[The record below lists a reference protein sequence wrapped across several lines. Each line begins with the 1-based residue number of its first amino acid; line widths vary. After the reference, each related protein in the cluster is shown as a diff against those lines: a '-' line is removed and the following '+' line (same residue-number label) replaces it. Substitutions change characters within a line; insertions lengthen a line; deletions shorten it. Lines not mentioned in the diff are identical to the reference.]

1 MGSIFGIDIGSIS
14 LIITVTFI
22 VLTLFGAF
30 KGMRRGIARQTVR
43 TITIA
48 ISAIISY
55 VVSTSFYKSVIAM
68 LEGKTVGELLTELGV
83 SAKGPEDSAWIDI
96 ASVFSTE
103 SIQGFTFILF
113 TVLLIPLI
121 FTIGFVII
129 SAIGEIVH
137 IIISAFLGFK
147 KSKNNRKTRLLGTA
161 LGALQGALVA
171 AILIFPIANAAS
183 TMTGL
188 EAEGEDTA
196 TVVYLADEVASNPIA
211 SLTIKVGGD
220 SLARSFCVEKID
232 GTEYDA
238 RDAARLFAD
247 VYFDIEELGDVSFAT
262 PTPRQRTIINEI
274 EKKLFSDAFVK
285 NLVSGILSEIAT
297 AVDNGELTVDVEE
310 PYNEMLRTTLAIFKD
325 SSSQN
330 IEPDMQTILNVYFIL
345 AEGGVLNAA
354 DGGSDEMLDAFITDN
369 GEGTV
374 ISRVISELSKNE
386 RTKPIVTML
395 TKLSLSI
402 MAEDLGLD
410 ESVDTVYEAVVE
422 GLDLIESIDTTLP
435 EDEYTGAVAD
445 VIQHVLASDGIEI
458 ELEREIVEEMAQL
471 VYDEYRGV
479 ELTEENINEII
490 LYYYEAYAKNL

>member
-1 MGSIFGIDIGSIS
+1 M
-14 LIITVTFI
+14 
-22 VLTLFGAF
+22 
-30 KGMRRGIARQTVR
+30 
-43 TITIA
+43 
-48 ISAIISY
+48 
-55 VVSTSFYKSVIAM
+55 
-68 LEGKTVGELLTELGV
+68 
-83 SAKGPEDSAWIDI
+83 
-96 ASVFSTE
+96 
-103 SIQGFTFILF
+103 
-113 TVLLIPLI
+113 
-121 FTIGFVII
+121 
-129 SAIGEIVH
+129 
-137 IIISAFLGFK
+137 
-147 KSKNNRKTRLLGTA
+147 
-161 LGALQGALVA
+161 
-171 AILIFPIANAAS
+171 
-183 TMTGL
+183 
-188 EAEGEDTA
+188 
-196 TVVYLADEVASNPIA
+196 
-211 SLTIKVGGD
+211 
-220 SLARSFCVEKID
+220 
-232 GTEYDA
+232 
-238 RDAARLFAD
+238 
-247 VYFDIEELGDVSFAT
+247 
-262 PTPRQRTIINEI
+262 
-274 EKKLFSDAFVK
+274 
-285 NLVSGILSEIAT
+285 VSGILSEIAT

>member
-55 VVSTSFYKSVIAM
+55 VVSTSFYKNVIAM

-83 SAKGPEDSAWIDI
+83 AGNDEWMEIV
-96 ASVFSTE
+96 SVFSTD
-103 SIQGFTFILF
+103 SIQSFTFILF

-121 FTIGFVII
+121 FTVGFVII

-171 AILIFPIANAAS
+171 AILIFPLANAAS
-183 TMTGL
+183 TITGL

-211 SLTIKVGGD
+211 SLTMKVGGD